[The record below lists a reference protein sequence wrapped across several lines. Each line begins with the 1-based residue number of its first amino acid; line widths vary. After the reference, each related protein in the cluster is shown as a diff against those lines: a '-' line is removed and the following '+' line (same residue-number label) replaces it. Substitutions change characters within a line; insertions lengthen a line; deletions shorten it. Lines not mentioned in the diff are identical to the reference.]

1 MADQLTLEIISAINK
16 LVKAEN
22 GERKTVAVG
31 EITTG
36 TELTSLGID
45 SLGLADVLWDLEQI
59 YGIKIEMNTADA
71 WSNLNNIGDV
81 VEAVRGLLTKE
92 V

>member
-22 GERKTVAVG
+22 AERTTVALG
-31 EITTG
+31 EITTD

-71 WSNLNNIGDV
+71 RSNLNNIGDV

>member
-1 MADQLTLEIISAINK
+1 M
-16 LVKAEN
+16 
-22 GERKTVAVG
+22 
-31 EITTG
+31 
-36 TELTSLGID
+36 TSLGID